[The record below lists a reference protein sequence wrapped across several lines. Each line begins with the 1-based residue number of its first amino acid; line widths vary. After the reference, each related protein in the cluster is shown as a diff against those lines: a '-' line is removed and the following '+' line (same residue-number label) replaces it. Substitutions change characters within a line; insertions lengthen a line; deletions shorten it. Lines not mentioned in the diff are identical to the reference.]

1 MNSNPQRQQ
10 GVTMIGWIIILA
22 IIGFFVLWVL
32 RLGPVYMENYSVK
45 KALASL
51 ENDPEAYSLSAKQAK
66 NRMDGYFNINY
77 ITTVPREAV
86 KIKKGGG
93 ALKVEIDYEVRV
105 PIVGN
110 IDAILSFSD
119 KAEITSN

>member
-1 MNSNPQRQQ
+1 MNSIPQRQQ
-10 GVTMIGWIIILA
+10 GVTFIGWIVILA
-22 IIGFFVLWVL
+22 IIGFFVLLIL

-66 NRMDGYFNINY
+66 SRMDGYFNINY
-77 ITTVPREAV
+77 ITTVPKEAV
-86 KIKKGGG
+86 KIKKAGG

-110 IDAILSFSD
+110 IDAVLSFSD
-119 KAEITSN
+119 KAEITPN